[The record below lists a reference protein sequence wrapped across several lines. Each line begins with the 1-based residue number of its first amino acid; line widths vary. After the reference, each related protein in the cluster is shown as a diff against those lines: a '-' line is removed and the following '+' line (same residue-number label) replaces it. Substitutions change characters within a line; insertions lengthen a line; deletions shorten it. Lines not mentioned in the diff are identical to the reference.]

1 MDSQDSQLPLPHHH
15 HHHHHHPQTLHH
27 PQPQFHHHHHHQQ
40 QPGGPTMMVA
50 PPQQPNS
57 YAAMPNNVSAHNSA
71 MMHHHQH
78 QQQQQQH
85 HQHQQQQQ
93 SQQNP
98 RFPFNSM
105 VGTGTGAGS
114 GSGPAP
120 KPAAPAAA
128 MDYSDGSSPGA
139 SGFSIEPAKKKRG
152 RPRKYSPD
160 GNIAL
165 GLSPTPVTPISSMVA
180 HPDSAAGAGAGS
192 SAAAT
197 PSSENQVKKARGRP
211 PGSVK
216 KQMDALGSAGVG
228 FTPHVI
234 TVEPG
239 EDIALKIME
248 FSQQGPRTV
257 CILSAIGAIC
267 NVTLR
272 QPSTGGGTVTLEGQ
286 FEIISLSGSFLFSE
300 SDGHRSRPSGLSVSL
315 AGADGK
321 VVGGGV
327 AGTLKAA
334 SQVQLIVGSFIAD
347 GKKPKYKPSST
358 PPPQS
363 NMLNFS
369 AQAAEAASPSED
381 ASSDSSDE
389 NGGTPLNRGPPTYG
403 NANPPVQT
411 MQMYANMGWPNS
423 TVKMHP

>member
-15 HHHHHHPQTLHH
+15 HHHQAL
-27 PQPQFHHHHHHQQ
+27 HHHHQQ
-40 QPGGPTMMVA
+40 QQQHQPGPTMMVA
-50 PPQQPNS
+50 PPQQHNS
-57 YAAMPNNVSAHNSA
+57 YAAIHNNVSAH
-71 MMHHHQH
+71 MMHHHH
-78 QQQQQQH
+78 QQQP
-85 HQHQQQQQ
+85 
-93 SQQNP
+93 NP

-105 VGTGTGAGS
+105 VGPATGPGT
-114 GSGPAP
+114 AP
-120 KPAAPAAA
+120 KPVA
-128 MDYSDGSSPGA
+128 MDYSDMSSPGA
-139 SGFSIEPAKKKRG
+139 TGFSIEPARKKRG

-165 GLSPTPVTPISSMVA
+165 ALSPTPVSSSILVQ
-180 HPDSAAGAGAGS
+180 PDSGGAGAGS
-192 SAAAT
+192 STAPPT
-197 PSSENQVKKARGRP
+197 LSSENQAKKARGRP
-211 PGSVK
+211 PGSIK

-239 EDIALKIME
+239 EDVALKIME

-272 QPSTGGGTVTLEGQ
+272 QPSSGGGSVTLEGQ

-300 SDGHRSRPSGLSVSL
+300 SGGHHSRPSGLSVSL

-327 AGTLKAA
+327 AGALKAA

-358 PPPQS
+358 PPPPP
-363 NMLNFS
+363 LNTPNFG
-369 AQAAEAASPSED
+369 AQAAAEASPSED
-381 ASSDSSDE
+381 ASSASSDE
-389 NGGTPLNRGPPTYG
+389 NGGGTPLNRGPLSYG
-403 NANPPVQT
+403 GSAIQPIQT
-411 MQMYANMGWPNS
+411 TTPMYGGNLGWPS
-423 TVKMHP
+423 SSVKMHHHLP

>member
-15 HHHHHHPQTLHH
+15 HHHHHPPTLHH
-27 PQPQFHHHHHHQQ
+27 PQPQFHHHHHQQNHHQQ

-57 YAAMPNNVSAHNSA
+57 YASMPNNVSAHNSA
-71 MMHHHQH
+71 MMHHQQH
-78 QQQQQQH
+78 QQH
-85 HQHQQQQQ
+85 HHQQQQ

-105 VGTGTGAGS
+105 MGAGS
-114 GSGPAP
+114 GPGPAP
-120 KPAAPAAA
+120 KPAAAAT

-165 GLSPTPVTPISSMVA
+165 GLSPTPVTPISSSMVA
-180 HPDSAAGAGAGS
+180 HPDSAAAGAGS

-239 EDIALKIME
+239 EDVALKIME

-300 SDGHRSRPSGLSVSL
+300 SDGHRMPSGLSVSL

-358 PPPQS
+358 PLPQAQS

-381 ASSDSSDE
+381 ASSASSDD
-389 NGGTPLNRGPPTYG
+389 NGGGTPLNRGPPTYG
-403 NANPPVQT
+403 NANQPVPT

-423 TVKMHP
+423 TVKMHHP

>member
-1 MDSQDSQLPLPHHH
+1 
-15 HHHHHHPQTLHH
+15 
-27 PQPQFHHHHHHQQ
+27 
-40 QPGGPTMMVA
+40 
-50 PPQQPNS
+50 
-57 YAAMPNNVSAHNSA
+57 
-71 MMHHHQH
+71 
-78 QQQQQQH
+78 
-85 HQHQQQQQ
+85 
-93 SQQNP
+93 
-98 RFPFNSM
+98 
-105 VGTGTGAGS
+105 
-114 GSGPAP
+114 
-120 KPAAPAAA
+120 

-389 NGGTPLNRGPPTYG
+389 NGGTPLNRGPPTYALPISILKRRFSSHRLG
-403 NANPPVQT
+403 YQPLSEDVFGESDNPVMVVVGKERREFLLDPFVLEENPFRVLIDMLRKEDRRKVDFVEGSKHNKVIFMDVDAILFEHMLWL
-411 MQMYANMGWPNS
+411 MQNDCSSLFQLNLRDIIDFYAQD
-423 TVKMHP
+423 V